1 MVDLCSKIKENKR
14 HRQRHLG
21 YLSNLQ
27 QILVNLPQTVVVHV
41 CNTILTSSY
50 FLYIR
55 IIVLLSKCRIENR
68 TINRTELD
76 NVMNFLVH
84 TTGTFIIY
92 IQYIYINF
100 LITNFCDDKI
110 INKM

>member
-1 MVDLCSKIKENKR
+1 MVDLCTVKIKENKR

-41 CNTILTSSY
+41 CILTFSY

-68 TINRTELD
+68 TTCINRTELD
-76 NVMNFLVH
+76 NVMNFLAH
-84 TTGTFIIY
+84 TTGIFIY
-92 IQYIYINF
+92 IQYIY
-100 LITNFCDDKI
+100 
-110 INKM
+110 

>member
-1 MVDLCSKIKENKR
+1 MVDLCTVKIKENKR

-41 CNTILTSSY
+41 CILTSSY
-50 FLYIR
+50 FLYML
-55 IIVLLSKCRIENR
+55 IIGLLSKCRIENR

-84 TTGTFIIY
+84 TTGTFIY
-92 IQYIYINF
+92 IQYIY
-100 LITNFCDDKI
+100 
-110 INKM
+110 

>member
-1 MVDLCSKIKENKR
+1 MVDLCTVKIKENKR
-14 HRQRHLG
+14 HGWRHLG
-21 YLSNLQ
+21 YLCNLQ
-27 QILVNLPQTVVVHV
+27 PILVNLPQTVVVHV
-41 CNTILTSSY
+41 CILTSSY
-50 FLYIR
+50 FLNIR